1 MTLLYQPNMLITK
14 FIFKGFA
21 RGSVLKNLP
30 GFNPWVREHPLE
42 KGIATHSSILPG
54 KSWQGIFPSRDS

>member
-30 GFNPWVREHPLE
+30 AMQAIWVQSLGQGTSPGERNGNPL
-42 KGIATHSSILPG
+42 
-54 KSWQGIFPSRDS
+54 